1 MKAVSSLRLTIAV
14 LITFTCGFAFSQNI
28 TAFKSLGKWGFK
40 KGETVIIQPEYD
52 SIFGFDPEGKI
63 CLVGNID
70 PLKRSVNSLT
80 KEVKIA
86 YTFRYINEKNER
98 LYFKAPFALD
108 STSEATPTKYCGAL
122 YQTEGN
128 LIIACV
134 SGKKILAT
142 KKGKQISKEGYD
154 NIIYSK
160 VRGLL
165 LFEIKNGRSLFGLMN
180 NNAEQIIPPLYS
192 KISFNTYDSLIYCCT
207 AGSKSN
213 GMDDVYNYKGE
224 KVHSSNKHIQ
234 CAGKNYAIYRLFDS
248 EKAYIIHDL
257 KEKKEKEI
265 KAEYI
270 YYLKNDIIALLD
282 EDWFFYDLKTDKKTP
297 LDKKL
302 IKYLKLDE

>member
-1 MKAVSSLRLTIAV
+1 MKATFKALILFAALAFTSSFV
-14 LITFTCGFAFSQNI
+14 FSQQLSP
-28 TAFKSLGKWGFK
+28 FKQNKKWGFK
-40 KGETVIIQPEYD
+40 KGETIVIQPEYD

-80 KEVKIA
+80 REVKIA

-98 LYFKAPFALD
+98 LFFKAPFALD

-154 NIIYSK
+154 NILYSK
-160 VRGLL
+160 VPGLL
-165 LFEIKNGRSLFGLMN
+165 LFEIKNGRSLFGLMT
-180 NNAEQIIPPLYS
+180 NNAEQVIPPLYS
-192 KISFNTYDSLIYCCT
+192 KISFNIYDSVIYCCT
-207 AGSKSN
+207 AGSRSN

-224 KVHSSNKHIQ
+224 KVHTSNKHIQ
-234 CAGKNYAIYRLFDS
+234 CAGKNFAIYRLFES
-248 EKAYIIHDL
+248 ENTYIIYDL
-257 KEKKEKEI
+257 KEKKEKQI

-270 YYLKNDIIALLD
+270 YYLKNDTIALLD
-282 EDWFFYDLKTDKKTP
+282 NDWFFYDLKTEKKTP